1 VGLCARGRRQ
11 HDGCVLALTHD
22 GSRVRAVIF
31 RTESLL
37 GDATREGATPR
48 TRQHDVAAINRR

>member
-1 VGLCARGRRQ
+1 
-11 HDGCVLALTHD
+11 VLALTHD

-37 GDATREGATPR
+37 GDASREGATPR